1 VTEPEIRGGRL
12 RGMGPQ
18 STTPGAPNPS
28 IPEQAEDGRGDD
40 RESLNVSPGK
50 GSQEDSGAPAGDGR
64 AQAITGANPYAGERK
79 IQVNPRLFPSLWAQ
93 YEQLAVEIR
102 QAGGRA
108 TVTDLVNAVLHYRG
122 PDNAQDAHALLNRF
136 RALTSQESL
145 GEH

>member
-18 STTPGAPNPS
+18 STTSGAPNRPTT
-28 IPEQAEDGRGDD
+28 EQAEDGRGDD
-40 RESLNVSPGK
+40 RESLNVSPVD
-50 GSQEDSGAPAGDGR
+50 GSQEDSAAPAADGR
-64 AQAITGANPYAGERK
+64 ERATGANPYAGERK
-79 IQVNPRLFPSLWAQ
+79 IQVNPRLFPSLWAH

-122 PDNAQDAHALLNRF
+122 PDNAQDAHALLSRF
-136 RALTSQESL
+136 RALTSQD
-145 GEH
+145 

>member
-1 VTEPEIRGGRL
+1 VSEPEIRGGRL

-18 STTPGAPNPS
+18 ATIEAPPHDATPR
-28 IPEQAEDGRGDD
+28 QANDGQATAGDD
-40 RESLNVSPGK
+40 LRSVEDTQGETDKAAPERREPAVK
-50 GSQEDSGAPAGDGR
+50 GGR
-64 AQAITGANPYAGERK
+64 NPYAGERK

-136 RALTSQESL
+136 RALTSQD
-145 GEH
+145 

>member
-1 VTEPEIRGGRL
+1 MTEPEIRGGRL

-18 STTPGAPNPS
+18 STIPGAASNPS
-28 IPEQAEDGRGDD
+28 ATEQAEDGRRDD
-40 RESLNVSPGK
+40 RESLNVSPVEG
-50 GSQEDSGAPAGDGR
+50 QEDTGAPAGDGR
-64 AQAITGANPYAGERK
+64 ERAAGANPYAGERK
-79 IQVNPRLFPSLWAQ
+79 IQVNPRLFPSLWAH

-136 RALTSQESL
+136 RALTSQD
-145 GEH
+145 